1 MKAGKYDIPEDLLY
15 TKDHEWL
22 RVVGADAA
30 EVGITHYAAEMLHDI
45 VFVTL
50 PQVGYSLEGGKAAST
65 VESVKSVSD
74 VMAPVTGKVTAVNDE
89 LVQHPELINQ
99 DPYGKGWFF
108 RLSTSSLET
117 AKNSLMA
124 PAQYSKLVE
133 DLAAQEG

>member
-22 RVVGADAA
+22 RTAAGNLA
-30 EVGITHYAAEMLHDI
+30 EVGITCYAAEMLHDI

-50 PQVGYSLEGGKAAST
+50 PAVGALLEGGRAAST

-74 VMAPVTGKVTAVNDE
+74 VMAPVSGKVTAVNEE
-89 LVQHPELINQ
+89 LAQHPEAINQ

-108 RLSTSSLET
+108 KMEAASIDSEKEGLLEPS
-117 AKNSLMA
+117 AYA
-124 PAQYSKLVE
+124 KLVE
-133 DLAAQEG
+133 RLAAQEG